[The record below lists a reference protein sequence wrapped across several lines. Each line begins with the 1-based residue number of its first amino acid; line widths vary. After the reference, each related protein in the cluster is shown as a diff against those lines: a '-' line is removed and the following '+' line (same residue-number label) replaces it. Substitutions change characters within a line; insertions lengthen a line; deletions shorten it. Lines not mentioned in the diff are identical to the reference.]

1 MYNDTML
8 EEVKVVGAKEH
19 NLKNVSVTFP
29 RNKLVV
35 ITGLSGSGKSS
46 LAFDTIY
53 SEAQRRYMESLSA
66 YARQFLDKLDKPD
79 VDYIE
84 GLSPAISIDQKSG
97 SKNPRSTVGTVTE
110 IYDYFR
116 LLFSS
121 IGIPHCPN
129 GHGPIQSK
137 SIQEICQDLM
147 AWPTETVI
155 TIYAPLISNRKG
167 EFHDLLK
174 DLLKEGFTRVEIN
187 GDIQRLDSDINLDK
201 KKKHSIRLVVDRLT
215 LNKDNESRLFQS
227 IESAITR
234 AKGLV
239 TVFKEDSKTEHLFSE
254 SLSCPH
260 CHFVLPELS
269 ARLFSFNS
277 PIGAC
282 GTCNGLGEYK
292 DFDPSLVISDPEKPL
307 RLSINRFINLQSVSI
322 QKTLAPLFETYQF
335 NLDSSYAKLTDI
347 QKKVLFYGSEDV
359 DLNTYSSQN
368 TVIDNPSWQGII
380 PLLRRLFAQTYKESK
395 RFYFRSLMSE
405 KHCLV
410 CNGARLNK
418 GALHVTVHGYSVQQL
433 IDMPLHKLLES
444 ILAIPFSSKEIEII
458 SQVKKEIINRLNFL
472 NNVGL
477 SYLSLSRQSATLS
490 GGEFQRIRL
499 ATQIGSALTGVLYVL
514 DEPSIG
520 LHQKDNEKLIETLK
534 SLRDLGNSLL
544 VVEHDEATIL
554 ASDYVIEIGPGAGSH
569 GGNLEFSGSLSDFK
583 QSNTLTAQYLTGKKK
598 IDVPTQRRNPKNKG
612 ELIITGVREHNLKNI
627 DITLPLGKLICITG
641 VSGSGKSTLLYDVL
655 HKAMMQHFY
664 NSTEAPGIYNS
675 LKGLEH
681 LDKVITIDQTPIGR
695 TPRSNPATYIG
706 LFTPIRDLFTQ
717 TKEARIRGYKAGRF
731 SFNVKG
737 GRCEACEGDGLIKIE
752 MHFLSDV
759 YVTCDVCNGKRYNQE
774 TLEVKYKNYSISD
787 VLDMT
792 VHNACEIFKHI
803 PAIYNKL
810 KTLEEVGLG
819 YVHIGQA
826 ATTLSGGE
834 AQRIKLAKELSKR
847 STGKTCYLLDEPTTG
862 LHFEDIKCL
871 LEVLNK
877 LVDQGNTVIIIEHNL
892 DVIKTADHLI
902 DIGPDGGDKG
912 GSVVANGTP
921 EEIIKV
927 KASYTGRYLKPLLKP

>member
-1 MYNDTML
+1 ML
-8 EEVKVVGAKEH
+8 DEIKVEGAKEH
-19 NLKNVSVTFP
+19 NLKNISVSFP
-29 RNKLVV
+29 RNKFVV

-66 YARQFLDKLDKPD
+66 YARQFLDQLDKPE
-79 VDYIE
+79 VEYIE

-121 IGIPHCPN
+121 VGTPLCPN
-129 GHGPIQSK
+129 GHGPIQAK
-137 SIQEICQDLM
+137 SVQEISDEVSALS
-147 AWPTETVI
+147 TDTVI
-155 TIYAPLISNRKG
+155 SILAPLIDNRKG
-167 EFHDLLK
+167 EFQDLFAE
-174 DLLKEGFTRVEIN
+174 LLKEGFSRVEVN
-187 GDIQRLDSDINLDK
+187 GEIQRLDSGITLDK
-201 KKKHSIRLVVDRLT
+201 KKKHTIRLVIDRLRVDE
-215 LNKDNESRLFQS
+215 DNESRLFQS
-227 IESAITR
+227 VESATTR
-234 AKGLV
+234 TKGLV
-239 TVFKEDSKTEHLFSE
+239 LIRNEDTKEEQLFSE

-260 CHFVLPELS
+260 CNFALPELS

-282 GTCNGLGEYK
+282 KTCNGLGEFK
-292 DFDPSLVISDPEKPL
+292 DFDPEKVVKNLNGPL
-307 RLSINRFINLQSVSI
+307 STNLSRFINLNTQSI
-322 QKTLAPLFETYQF
+322 QRVIRPLFETY
-335 NLDSSYAKLTDI
+335 NIDLTKSYNDLSDT
-347 QKKVLFYGSEDV
+347 QKKVLFYGSDSVNLEE
-359 DLNTYSSQN
+359 YASQS
-368 TVIDNPSWQGII
+368 TVIDNALWIGII
-380 PLLRRLFAQTYKESK
+380 PMLRKLFSQTYKESK
-395 RFYFRSLMSE
+395 RFYFRSLMSP
-405 KHCLV
+405 KHCKV
-410 CNGARLNK
+410 CNGARLHK
-418 GALHVTVHGYSVQQL
+418 GALNVAVHGYTIDQL
-433 IDMPLHKLLES
+433 IDMPIHTLLSCIKGIAFSDKDLH
-444 ILAIPFSSKEIEII
+444 II
-458 SQVKKEIINRLNFL
+458 KQVRKEIINRLSFL

-554 ASDYVIEIGPGAGSH
+554 QSDYVIEIGPGAGAK
-569 GGNLEFSGSLSDFK
+569 GGELQFSGPISEFETSNCITSD
-583 QSNTLTAQYLTGKKK
+583 Y
-598 IDVPTQRRNPKNKG
+598 VYQRKCIEIPKTRRAPKEKG
-612 ELIITGVREHNLKNI
+612 ELILSNASEHNLNNVT
-627 DITLPLGKLICITG
+627 ITLPLGRLLCITG
-641 VSGSGKSTLLYDVL
+641 VSGSGKSTLLYEIL
-655 HKAMMQHFY
+655 HKAMMQHFHK
-664 NSTEAPGIYNS
+664 SDDKPGHFES

-706 LFTPIRDLFTQ
+706 LFTPIRDLFTK

-737 GRCEACEGDGLIKIE
+737 GRCEACEGDGLLKIE

-759 YVTCDVCNGKRYNQE
+759 YVTCDICKGKRYNAE
-774 TLEVKYKNYSISD
+774 TLEVTYKGYSIAD
-787 VLDMT
+787 VLEMT
-792 VHNACEIFKHI
+792 VTKSLDLFQNI

-819 YVHIGQA
+819 YVHLGQA

-834 AQRIKLAKELSKR
+834 AQRVKLAKELSKK
-847 STGKTCYLLDEPTTG
+847 SSGKTCYLLDEPTTG
-862 LHFEDIKCL
+862 LHFEDINCL
-871 LEVLNK
+871 LTVLNK
-877 LVDQGNTVIIIEHNL
+877 LVDQGNTVIVIEHNL
-892 DVIKTADHLI
+892 DVIKTADYII
-902 DIGPDGGDKG
+902 DMGPEGGDKG
-912 GSVVANGTP
+912 GNVVATGSP
-921 EEIIKV
+921 EELSKV
-927 KASYTGRYLKPLLKP
+927 KKSFTGHYLKPLLKKKSLKK